1 MPRYLTPARV
11 CSLVL
16 IDIYLS
22 ADVDVASSAKLPLL
36 SFIASRI
43 NATTATTTTATPTPP
58 DPADV
63 TVSAD
68 ASALSTPLRQWESG
82 VPGRSL
88 YDHFLSRLWALEG
101 LDSLHVFFEHLSQL
115 IAPSQPGDK
124 ATGRRSVTR
133 ASPIGQYVRR
143 CRVEFTRLQFHD
155 THSLWHA
162 FVSFR
167 ASTYDTWASRNP
179 EAARKYQNDQ
189 SAIAVDS
196 PAWQSVSAH
205 HHAEAAVSAEDVDR
219 LLTASIHRLQ
229 KLGTRLPHEVQRRI
243 REWVVLQSDQ
253 NTHSLRHFLA
263 FFDHWKAG
271 QYTMAL
277 ESLHR
282 YFDYSLVTK
291 SGSESMRVYYQYA
304 LLHLSVL
311 HADFDCWEE
320 SIEAMDEC
328 IATARENHDT
338 GCLNFALS
346 WLLYLRQAKPTDAS
360 TPFGALSGLAAG
372 GEQDEILFLKTKAKD
387 TRNWSL
393 LSSTLLEE
401 SKLEMYRSGSNAKS
415 AELIVQSMVLN
426 VQHDLRTLMP
436 AAALFHGAT
445 VDRIGQA
452 SLTNRMYELIA
463 ANTDT
468 LSPITDRVRAS
479 CRLAYGLAQVGQY
492 AAALKLLGEMSVLA
506 DGVLKLQQRV
516 MGFTLLVHFARSLRR
531 EDEDRSRHFFAALQ
545 PLRSFGDPETEYEIQ
560 LLELEW
566 LIRRQELPE
575 ALRIT
580 NARIKQLKSNAG
592 SDIAQRLHF
601 LVLKARIF
609 AAAEQP
615 LKAFSIALRAAST
628 AERLH
633 LIPTALEAIAGLAHI
648 LNDLKEFDASR
659 ALLESAMPLMLETRQ
674 SQLVAQCFTILG
686 ESHVGMAGYACQA
699 NSTEQS
705 HTMRIAETFI
715 DRGNEVYE
723 QLDDRAGM
731 LECHAMKI
739 RLAQWAGDD
748 GSAAQ
753 AEALYAQISSRA

>member
-1 MPRYLTPARV
+1 MPRYLTPGRV

-16 IDIYLS
+16 IEIYLS
-22 ADVDVASSAKLPLL
+22 GEVASNARLPLL

-43 NATTATTTTATPTPP
+43 HATIQHEQ
-58 DPADV
+58 ADV
-63 TVSAD
+63 TDLLDDVEQD
-68 ASALSTPLRQWESG
+68 ASALSSTLRQWETG

-88 YDHFLSRLWALEG
+88 YDHFLSRLWALDG
-101 LDSLHVFFEHLSQL
+101 LDSLHVFFEQLGQL
-115 IAPSQPGDK
+115 IALSRPSENGE
-124 ATGRRSVTR
+124 RSITR
-133 ASPIGQYVRR
+133 ASPIGQYLRR
-143 CRVEFTRLQFHD
+143 CCVEFTRLQFND
-155 THSLWHA
+155 TQNLWNS

-167 ASTYDTWASRNP
+167 AATYDFWASRNP
-179 EAARKYQNDQ
+179 EAARKLQADQ
-189 SAIAVDS
+189 GVIAFSSDGRQSDS
-196 PAWQSVSAH
+196 MRL
-205 HHAEAAVSAEDVDR
+205 HAEAGVSAEDVDR

-229 KLGTRLPHEVQRRI
+229 KLGTRLPDDVHGKIQKWI
-243 REWVVLQSDQ
+243 VLQSDQ

-263 FFDHWKAG
+263 FFEHWKAG

-346 WLLYLRQAKPTDAS
+346 WLLYLRQAKPTNS
-360 TPFGALSGLAAG
+360 SSPFGALSGLTAG

-401 SKLEMYRSGSNAKS
+401 SKLEMYRGGSNAKS
-415 AELIVQSMVLN
+415 AELIVQSMFLN

-436 AAALFHGAT
+436 AAGLFHGAT
-445 VDRIGQA
+445 IDRLGQA
-452 SLTNRMYELIA
+452 SLTNRIYEGLA
-463 ANTDT
+463 ANADI
-468 LSPITDRVRAS
+468 LSPITDRVRAT
-479 CRLAYGLAQVGQY
+479 C
-492 AAALKLLGEMSVLA
+492 VLA
-506 DGVLKLQQRV
+506 NGVLKLQQRV
-516 MGFTLLVHFARSLRR
+516 TGFTLLVQCLRSLRR
-531 EDEDRSRHFFAALQ
+531 GDEDQSRYSLAALQ
-545 PLRSFGDPETEYEIQ
+545 PLRSSGDPEMEYEIQ
-560 LLELEW
+560 LLELES

-628 AERLH
+628 AQRLH
-633 LIPTALEAIAGLAHI
+633 LIPTALEAIAGLANI

-659 ALLESAMPLMLETRQ
+659 ALLESAMPLMLETRH
-674 SQLVAQCFTILG
+674 SQLVAQSFVIIG
-686 ESHVGMAGYACQA
+686 ESHVGMAGYLCLPG
-699 NSTEQS
+699 SMEQLQ
-705 HTMRIAETFI
+705 TLRVGEAFI
-715 DRGNEVYE
+715 DRGKEAYAKLE
-723 QLDDRAGM
+723 DRAGM
-731 LECHAMKI
+731 LECQAMKI
-739 RLAQWAGDD
+739 RLAEWAGDD
-748 GSAAQ
+748 NLAAQ
-753 AEALYAQISSRA
+753 AEAQYAQILHQA

>member
-1 MPRYLTPARV
+1 MPRYLTPGRV

-22 ADVDVASSAKLPLL
+22 GEVASSTRLSLL

-43 NATTATTTTATPTPP
+43 HATTQHEQ
-58 DPADV
+58 ADV
-63 TVSAD
+63 AKLLDDVERD
-68 ASALSTPLRQWESG
+68 ASALSTTLRQWETAI
-82 VPGRSL
+82 PGRSL
-88 YDHFLSRLWALEG
+88 YDHFLSRLWALDG
-101 LDSLHVFFEHLSQL
+101 LDSLHVFFEQLDQL
-115 IAPSQPGDK
+115 IALNRPAENGE
-124 ATGRRSVTR
+124 RSITR
-133 ASPIGQYVRR
+133 ASQIGQYLRR
-143 CRVEFTRLQFHD
+143 CCVEFTRLQFND
-155 THSLWHA
+155 TQNLWNS

-167 ASTYDTWASRNP
+167 AATYDCWASRNP
-179 EAARKYQNDQ
+179 EAARKLQADQ
-189 SAIAVDS
+189 GIIAFSSDARQSDS
-196 PAWQSVSAH
+196 LQL
-205 HHAEAAVSAEDVDR
+205 HAEAGVSAEDVDR

-229 KLGTRLPHEVQRRI
+229 KLGTRLPDEVQGKI
-243 REWVVLQSDQ
+243 QKWIVLQSDQ

-263 FFDHWKAG
+263 FFEHWKAG

-346 WLLYLRQAKPTDAS
+346 WLLYLRQAKPTNS
-360 TPFGALSGLAAG
+360 SSPFGALSGLTAG

-401 SKLEMYRSGSNAKS
+401 SKLEMYRGGSNAKS
-415 AELIVQSMVLN
+415 AELIVQSMFLN
-426 VQHDLRTLMP
+426 VQHELRTLMP
-436 AAALFHGAT
+436 AAGLFHGAT
-445 VDRIGQA
+445 IDRLGQA
-452 SLTNRMYELIA
+452 SLTNRIYEGLA
-463 ANTDT
+463 ANADH
-468 LSPITDRVRAS
+468 LSPITDRVRAT
-479 CRLAYGLAQVGQY
+479 CRLAHGLAQVGQY
-492 AAALKLLGEMSVLA
+492 VAALKLLDDISLLA
-506 DGVLKLQQRV
+506 NGVLKLQQRV
-516 MGFTLLVHFARSLRR
+516 TGFTLLVQCLRSLRR
-531 EDEDRSRHFFAALQ
+531 GDEDQSRYALAALQ
-545 PLRSFGDPETEYEIQ
+545 PLRSFGDPEMEYEIQ
-560 LLELEW
+560 LLELES

-628 AERLH
+628 AQRLH
-633 LIPTALEAIAGLAHI
+633 LIPTALGAIAGLANI

-659 ALLESAMPLMLETRQ
+659 ALLESAMPLMLETRH
-674 SQLVAQCFTILG
+674 SHLVAQSFVISG
-686 ESHVGMAGYACQA
+686 ESHVGMAGYLCQPG
-699 NSTEQS
+699 SMEQS
-705 HTMRIAETFI
+705 QTMRVGEAFI
-715 DRGNEVYE
+715 DRGKEAYAKLE
-723 QLDDRAGM
+723 DRAGM
-731 LECHAMKI
+731 LECQAMKI
-739 RLAQWAGDD
+739 RLAEWAGDD
-748 GSAAQ
+748 SLTAQ
-753 AEALYAQISSRA
+753 AEAQYAQILHQA